1 MKALFLKA
9 TTYVSASKKKG
20 RKRKNVQAEAKE
32 GKERKKKEKG
42 VEYGKNWSRIIVN
55 YAKHVPALSLY
66 DGVLQV
72 FPQTV
77 KVEQS

>member
-1 MKALFLKA
+1 M
-9 TTYVSASKKKG
+9 
-20 RKRKNVQAEAKE
+20 QAEAKE